1 MWERIF
7 SASVCPTD
15 TSYTEGML
23 KYTALLYPDPETP
36 GVWIAEFPAVPQAHS
51 FGQSPEE
58 ALARAKEALELVLA
72 YLKTEGRPL
81 PRDVQAV
88 EVGVD
93 AA

>member
-1 MWERIF
+1 
-7 SASVCPTD
+7 
-15 TSYTEGML
+15 ML
-23 KYTALLYPDPETP
+23 KYTALIYPDPETP

-51 FGQSPEE
+51 FGPSPEE

-72 YLKTEGRPL
+72 FLKAEGKP
-81 PRDVQAV
+81 PPQDVKTA